1 MKNLKKLMGLLLTF
15 AIASATV
22 FATGL
27 PVFAANDDIDYEDA
41 ELIEDESFFEDDED
55 FDDENF
61 DDEALDDEE
70 DETEK
75 KLFLSCNQ
83 SSYESFEYVTTDFSK
98 KDKKIKNFFDS
109 YVENQDY
116 ESVEAKISYKVTK
129 TDKYMAFSNNTL
141 TIKKGIKAGTHKIK
155 VQATASVAG
164 YEDVSETMDITVK
177 IKKPR
182 TSGTISDTAYCD
194 IGNTWDLPIDVAG
207 TYKVTIS
214 GPGAKK
220 LDVKIMTNG
229 KAGKTIKSGSKVK
242 LNPSKQAFYI
252 VPKKIADESYKIT
265 IKVTKA

>member
-1 MKNLKKLMGLLLTF
+1 MKNLKKLTGILLTF
-15 AIASATV
+15 AIAFATV

-27 PVFAANDDIDYEDA
+27 SVYAQNDDIDYEDV
-41 ELIEDESFFEDDED
+41 ELLEDDED
-55 FDDENF
+55 FDDEEYDEEEYDEE
-61 DDEALDDEE
+61 DDAEE

-75 KLFLSCNQ
+75 KLYLSCNQ

-98 KDKKIKNFFDS
+98 KDKKITNFYDS
-109 YVENQDY
+109 YVENEDY
-116 ESVEAKISYKVTK
+116 ESVEAKLSYKVTK
-129 TDKYMAFSNNTL
+129 TDKYLAFSKNTL

-155 VQATASVAG
+155 VQVTASVAG
-164 YEDVSETMDITVK
+164 YEDVSETLDITVK

-182 TSGTISDTAYCD
+182 TSGTTSGIAYCD

-220 LDVKIMTNG
+220 LDVKLMTNG
-229 KAGKTIKSGSKVK
+229 RAGKTIKSGSKVK
-242 LNPSKQAFYI
+242 LNPKKQAFYI

>member
-22 FATGL
+22 FATGI
-27 PVFAANDDIDYEDA
+27 PAYAANDDIDYEDA
-41 ELIEDESFFEDDED
+41 ELVEDDAFFEDDED
-55 FDDENF
+55 FDDEEF
-61 DDEALDDEE
+61 VDEE
-70 DETEK
+70 EETEK
-75 KLFLSCNQ
+75 KLYLSCNQ

-129 TDKYMAFSNNTL
+129 TDKYLAFSKNTL

-155 VQATASVAG
+155 VQVTASVAG
-164 YEDVSETMDITVK
+164 YEAVSETKDITVK
-177 IKKPR
+177 IKTPR
-182 TSGTISDTAYCD
+182 TSGTISETAYCD
-194 IGNTWDLPIDVAG
+194 VGNIWELPIDVAG
-207 TYKVTIS
+207 TYKVMIS

-220 LDVKIMTNG
+220 LDVKLMTNG
-229 KAGKTIKSGSKVK
+229 KAGQTIKSGSKVK
-242 LNPSKQAFYI
+242 LNPSKQAFY
-252 VPKKIADESYKIT
+252 VVSKKAADESYKLT